1 MLFCILLSSLTMDNF
16 EWLTFFDN
24 NTELNTL
31 CSSHDNNDLFDH
43 FFSSYSKSFNNNFA
57 ETNSL
62 LSEPFNVNL
71 LSSFNHSE
79 PLELLEFSK
88 PPSEP
93 PSEPSSALPFVLPVE
108 PPSEPSFEL
117 ILDDNF
123 TDIEDIDNSLSL
135 ESSFNDNTYQY
146 NLVKG

>member
-1 MLFCILLSSLTMDNF
+1 M
-16 EWLTFFDN
+16 
-24 NTELNTL
+24 
-31 CSSHDNNDLFDH
+31 
-43 FFSSYSKSFNNNFA
+43 
-57 ETNSL
+57 
-62 LSEPFNVNL
+62 LSEPFNINL

-79 PLELLEFSK
+79 LLKLLEFFK

-146 NLVKG
+146 NLVKGDCFDDWSLVDTFMHQYCLERGFGYQIFRNDKDSSDPTIIRQ